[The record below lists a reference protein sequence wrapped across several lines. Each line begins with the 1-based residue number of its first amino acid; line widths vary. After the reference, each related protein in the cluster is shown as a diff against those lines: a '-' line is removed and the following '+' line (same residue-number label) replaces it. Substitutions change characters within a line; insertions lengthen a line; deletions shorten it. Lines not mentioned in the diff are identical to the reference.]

1 MHLEREWEEII
12 KDLIINNS
20 TLECDER
27 EAVVR
32 DIASIST
39 FKEAGMLTYNH
50 GVVVDLEDG
59 KQIQITIV
67 RTA

>member
-1 MHLEREWEEII
+1 MHLEREWEENI
-12 KDLIINNS
+12 KELIINNS
-20 TLECDER
+20 TLECDEL

-32 DIASIST
+32 DVTSVST
-39 FKEAGMLTYNH
+39 FNEAGMLTYNH